1 MKENGTSVGSYRE
14 GVILFLSKRKKERE
28 REREREY
35 IVLENEGERIVQ
47 KQVSNSTIN

>member
-1 MKENGTSVGSYRE
+1 MEHQLAHIVKELFCSYQKE
-14 GVILFLSKRKKERE
+14 KGERE

>member
-1 MKENGTSVGSYRE
+1 MKENGTSVGSYCE
-14 GVILFLSKRKKERE
+14 EVVLFLSKRKKRERE

-47 KQVSNSTIN
+47 KQSQQ